1 MDDSLIRFFAPHTQ
15 EEESLLR
22 GEPLAQGRYTDRSA
36 FIVEGERFVPSRQM
50 ISLRPHT
57 RFADFPMHWHD
68 YVEMMYML
76 QGETLHG
83 MPDGSTVRLQAGEL
97 LLGLPNT
104 IISHTM
110 LSPKYKVRLAG
121 FSTRFLQRI
130 IKMEKETW
138 NTAIHIHNN
147 PVKSVDNGEDQTV
160 FGFYR
165 DLIIAKIND
174 EPHCYH
180 KEVIQH
186 LFSAIFCE
194 MMGQLH
200 KEIEASGNMEG
211 SKEGIKQ
218 VNYILRKFMELLSKD
233 KGMHRSVS
241 YFANELCYTP
251 KHFSK
256 VIKQACGR
264 TPLDLINET
273 TVEHIKYRLKRS
285 EKSIKEIAEEFNF
298 PNQSFFGK
306 YVKAH
311 LGTSPANYRNRK
323 EE

>member
-1 MDDSLIRFFAPHTQ
+1 
-15 EEESLLR
+15 
-22 GEPLAQGRYTDRSA
+22 
-36 FIVEGERFVPSRQM
+36 
-50 ISLRPHT
+50 
-57 RFADFPMHWHD
+57 
-68 YVEMMYML
+68 
-76 QGETLHG
+76 
-83 MPDGSTVRLQAGEL
+83 
-97 LLGLPNT
+97 
-104 IISHTM
+104 
-110 LSPKYKVRLAG
+110 
-121 FSTRFLQRI
+121 
-130 IKMEKETW
+130 MEKETW

-147 PVKSVDNGEDQTV
+147 PVKSVGNGEDKTF

-200 KEIEASGNMEG
+200 KEMEAAGNTEG

-273 TVEHIKYRLKRS
+273 AVEHIKYRLKRS

>member
-1 MDDSLIRFFAPHTQ
+1 MEKENIITVDIEDFKDSQHVLDYIDDDFAIVNSL
-15 EEESLLR
+15 
-22 GEPLAQGRYTDRSA
+22 
-36 FIVEGERFVPSRQM
+36 EGTPYSNDTIKLNCFLIAVCIEGCIQLDVNYR
-50 ISLRPHT
+50 T
-57 RFADFPMHWHD
+57 
-68 YVEMMYML
+68 YK
-76 QGETLHG
+76 
-83 MPDGSTVRLQAGEL
+83 LQAGEL

-147 PVKSVDNGEDQTV
+147 PVKSVGNGEDKTF

-180 KEVIQH
+180 KEVMQY

-194 MMGQLH
+194 MLGQLH
-200 KEIEASGNMEG
+200 KEMEAAGNTEG
-211 SKEGIKQ
+211 SKEG
-218 VNYILRKFMELLSKD
+218 
-233 KGMHRSVS
+233 
-241 YFANELCYTP
+241 
-251 KHFSK
+251 
-256 VIKQACGR
+256 IKQACGR

-273 TVEHIKYRLKRS
+273 AVEHIKYRLKRS

>member
-1 MDDSLIRFFAPHTQ
+1 MEKENIKSIDIKDFKDSQHTIDYIDDDFAIINSLEGIPH
-15 EEESLLR
+15 SN
-22 GEPLAQGRYTDRSA
+22 D
-36 FIVEGERFVPSRQM
+36 
-50 ISLRPHT
+50 
-57 RFADFPMHWHD
+57 
-68 YVEMMYML
+68 
-76 QGETLHG
+76 
-83 MPDGSTVRLQAGEL
+83 TVRLNCFLIAVCIEGCIQLDVNYRTYQLQAGDL

-138 NTAIHIHNN
+138 NTAVHIHNN
-147 PVKSVDNGEDQTV
+147 PVKSVGEGENKSI
-160 FGFYR
+160 FGFYG
-165 DLIIAKIND
+165 DLIVAKIND

-180 KEVIQH
+180 REVMQY
-186 LFSAIFCE
+186 LFSALFCE

-200 KEIEASGNMEG
+200 KEIEASDKTNRA
-211 SKEGIKQ
+211 KESLKQ
-218 VNYILRKFMELLSKD
+218 ADYILRKFMELLSKD

-241 YFANELCYTP
+241 YFADELCYTP

-256 VIKQACGR
+256 VIKQTCGR
-264 TPLDLINET
+264 TPLDLINEAAI
-273 TVEHIKYRLKRS
+273 EQIRYRLKRS
-285 EKSIKEIAEEFNF
+285 DKSIKEIAEEFNF

>member
-273 TVEHIKYRLKRS
+273 AVEHIKYRLKRS

-298 PNQSFFGK
+298 PNQSFVGK

>member
-1 MDDSLIRFFAPHTQ
+1 
-15 EEESLLR
+15 
-22 GEPLAQGRYTDRSA
+22 
-36 FIVEGERFVPSRQM
+36 
-50 ISLRPHT
+50 
-57 RFADFPMHWHD
+57 
-68 YVEMMYML
+68 
-76 QGETLHG
+76 
-83 MPDGSTVRLQAGEL
+83 
-97 LLGLPNT
+97 
-104 IISHTM
+104 M

-273 TVEHIKYRLKRS
+273 TVEHI
-285 EKSIKEIAEEFNF
+285 

>member
-1 MDDSLIRFFAPHTQ
+1 MEKENIITVDIEDFKDSQHVLDYIDDDFAIVNSL
-15 EEESLLR
+15 
-22 GEPLAQGRYTDRSA
+22 
-36 FIVEGERFVPSRQM
+36 EGTPYSNDTIKLNCFLIAVCIEGCIQLDVNYR
-50 ISLRPHT
+50 T
-57 RFADFPMHWHD
+57 
-68 YVEMMYML
+68 YK
-76 QGETLHG
+76 
-83 MPDGSTVRLQAGEL
+83 LQAGEL

-180 KEVIQH
+180 KEV
-186 LFSAIFCE
+186 
-194 MMGQLH
+194 
-200 KEIEASGNMEG
+200 
-211 SKEGIKQ
+211 
-218 VNYILRKFMELLSKD
+218 
-233 KGMHRSVS
+233 
-241 YFANELCYTP
+241 CYTP

>member
-1 MDDSLIRFFAPHTQ
+1 MEKENIITVDIEDFKDSQHVLDYIDDDFAIVNSL
-15 EEESLLR
+15 
-22 GEPLAQGRYTDRSA
+22 
-36 FIVEGERFVPSRQM
+36 EGTPYSNDTIKLNCCLIAVCIEGCIQLDVNYR
-50 ISLRPHT
+50 T
-57 RFADFPMHWHD
+57 
-68 YVEMMYML
+68 YK
-76 QGETLHG
+76 
-83 MPDGSTVRLQAGEL
+83 LQAGEL

-200 KEIEASGNMEG
+200 KEMEAAGNMEG
-211 SKEGIKQ
+211 S
-218 VNYILRKFMELLSKD
+218 
-233 KGMHRSVS
+233 
-241 YFANELCYTP
+241 
-251 KHFSK
+251 
-256 VIKQACGR
+256 
-264 TPLDLINET
+264 
-273 TVEHIKYRLKRS
+273 
-285 EKSIKEIAEEFNF
+285 
-298 PNQSFFGK
+298 
-306 YVKAH
+306 
-311 LGTSPANYRNRK
+311 
-323 EE
+323 

>member
-1 MDDSLIRFFAPHTQ
+1 MEKENIITVDIEDFKDSQHVLDYIDDDFAIVNSL
-15 EEESLLR
+15 
-22 GEPLAQGRYTDRSA
+22 
-36 FIVEGERFVPSRQM
+36 EGTPYSNDTIKLNCFLIAVCIEGCIQLDVNYR
-50 ISLRPHT
+50 T
-57 RFADFPMHWHD
+57 
-68 YVEMMYML
+68 YK
-76 QGETLHG
+76 
-83 MPDGSTVRLQAGEL
+83 LQAGEL

-147 PVKSVDNGEDQTV
+147 PVKSVGNGEDKTF

-165 DLIIAKIND
+165 DLIIAKIN
-174 EPHCYH
+174 
-180 KEVIQH
+180 
-186 LFSAIFCE
+186 E
-194 MMGQLH
+194 M
-200 KEIEASGNMEG
+200 EAAGNTEG

-273 TVEHIKYRLKRS
+273 AVEHIKYRLKRS

>member
-1 MDDSLIRFFAPHTQ
+1 MEA
-15 EEESLLR
+15 
-22 GEPLAQGRYTDRSA
+22 
-36 FIVEGERFVPSRQM
+36 
-50 ISLRPHT
+50 
-57 RFADFPMHWHD
+57 
-68 YVEMMYML
+68 
-76 QGETLHG
+76 
-83 MPDGSTVRLQAGEL
+83 AG
-97 LLGLPNT
+97 NT
-104 IISHTM
+104 
-110 LSPKYKVRLAG
+110 
-121 FSTRFLQRI
+121 
-130 IKMEKETW
+130 
-138 NTAIHIHNN
+138 
-147 PVKSVDNGEDQTV
+147 
-160 FGFYR
+160 
-165 DLIIAKIND
+165 
-174 EPHCYH
+174 
-180 KEVIQH
+180 
-186 LFSAIFCE
+186 
-194 MMGQLH
+194 
-200 KEIEASGNMEG
+200 EG

-264 TPLDLINET
+264 INET
-273 TVEHIKYRLKRS
+273 AVEHIKYRLKRS